1 MVSQRRS
8 TRVTDASVR
17 RRPPSVTAEPTDNG
31 RVTRDAASGVVDQFH
46 PVSARAR
53 VALSAFGAWSDM
65 DWEETLEA
73 LDRIRHESTPTPPID
88 DL

>member
-1 MVSQRRS
+1 MATES
-8 TRVTDASVR
+8 
-17 RRPPSVTAEPTDNG
+17 TDNG
-31 RVTRDAASGVVDQFH
+31 HVTRDAGSEIVEQFH

-73 LDRIRHESTPTPPID
+73 LDRIRHESKPTPPID
-88 DL
+88 D

>member
-17 RRPPSVTAEPTDNG
+17 RRPPSVTAEPTDTG

-65 DWEETLEA
+65 DWEETREA